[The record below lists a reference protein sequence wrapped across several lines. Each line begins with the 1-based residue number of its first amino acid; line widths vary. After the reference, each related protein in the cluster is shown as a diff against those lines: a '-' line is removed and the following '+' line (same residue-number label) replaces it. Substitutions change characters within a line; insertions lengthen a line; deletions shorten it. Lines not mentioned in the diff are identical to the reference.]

1 MMMRAEFSGNSV
13 TLRFTIERLDMSIV
27 RALREEV
34 RAHLTG
40 RPNPVLVDM
49 ANVTYMDSSGMG
61 TLKLLMDDIQAYG
74 GQMILANINQPQ
86 MMLLKLSKL
95 DSYFKF
101 QETQTPE

>member
-1 MMMRAEFSGNSV
+1 
-13 TLRFTIERLDMSIV
+13 MSIV

-61 TLKLLMDDIQAYG
+61 TLKLLMDDISAYG

-95 DSYFKF
+95 DAYFKF
-101 QETQTPE
+101 QEPQNPE